1 MKKKKNLK
9 WGNIKMP
16 KSKDIELFKY
26 IGIRLKTKRLE
37 LKISAEKIAELLN
50 IDSLQIW
57 KYEKGSLKI
66 PIDYLLKIS
75 KYFNV
80 PFDYFIEE
88 YQADNKS
95 GSALINQSIENAN
108 IEKKI
113 QIIKQIYASA
123 DIMLIEGIETCLSGY
138 LKKFLKKQKKQK
150 RNPSPIRKKRLAG
163 NS

>member
-1 MKKKKNLK
+1 
-9 WGNIKMP
+9 MP

-37 LKISAEKIAELLN
+37 LKIKVEKIAELLN
-50 IDSLQIW
+50 IDILQIW

-80 PFDYFIEE
+80 PFDYFIED
-88 YQADNKS
+88 YLTNNKS
-95 GSALINQSIENAN
+95 DLVFIEQSKENTK

-123 DIMLIEGIETCLSGY
+123 DTMLIEGIETCLSGY
-138 LKKFLKKQKKQK
+138 LEKFLKKQKKQK
-150 RNPSPIRKKRLAG
+150 GNPSPLQKKRLAG
-163 NS
+163 NNKS

>member
-1 MKKKKNLK
+1 
-9 WGNIKMP
+9 MP
-16 KSKDIELFKY
+16 KNKDVELFKY
-26 IGIRLKTKRLE
+26 IGNRLKAKRLE
-37 LKISAEKIAELLN
+37 LKITKEKIAELLN

-80 PFDYFIEE
+80 PFEYFIGE
-88 YQADNKS
+88 YQTRDKHGAVLARPSKEDT
-95 GSALINQSIENAN
+95 N

-123 DIMLIEGIETCLSGY
+123 DKMLIEGIETCLSGY
-138 LKKFLKKQKKQK
+138 LEKFLKKQKHQK
-150 RNPSPIRKKRLAG
+150 RNPSPLQRKRLAG
-163 NS
+163 DSK